1 VSKIYSHH
9 NGVFLHV
16 IMLYVEQLTEYKTGV
31 PSCSFILSKVFIQER
46 RRDYEDE
53 NVSEEVIVDD
63 MIKHYLDRYF
73 IPWRKCRNRG
83 PMLDFIDRINK
94 NEVDDVTQEDTYS
107 PPPSG

>member
-1 VSKIYSHH
+1 
-9 NGVFLHV
+9 
-16 IMLYVEQLTEYKTGV
+16 
-31 PSCSFILSKVFIQER
+31 
-46 RRDYEDE
+46 
-53 NVSEEVIVDD
+53 